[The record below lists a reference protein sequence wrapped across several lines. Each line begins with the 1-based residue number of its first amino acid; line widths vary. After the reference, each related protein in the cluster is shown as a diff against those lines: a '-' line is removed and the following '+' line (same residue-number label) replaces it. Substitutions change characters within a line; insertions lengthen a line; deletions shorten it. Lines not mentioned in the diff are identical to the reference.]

1 MASQRNLN
9 KLPIF
14 AAGTSGRIV
23 GWWKPAKAARWE
35 ALGLAR
41 REYDATTGKLIG
53 YRELSGAELKNES
66 LQPLMEMPALMDAD
80 QMELNLGRSA
90 TRGLS
95 EQRRVDRVGV
105 TGCLEDRIERVQAK
119 VRVYQNVGAARG
131 DILRAW
137 PLMA

>member
-1 MASQRNLN
+1 
-9 KLPIF
+9 
-14 AAGTSGRIV
+14 
-23 GWWKPAKAARWE
+23 
-35 ALGLAR
+35 LGLAR